1 MNKDERLQA
10 IKCARELQHVLSD
23 PRSLT
28 AIDVAER
35 FAYGKATAEELR
47 EARSAASDA
56 SREAVVEAKTL
67 ERATSWML
75 AALEEARDKAA
86 SATRVAENASDMVEA
101 LERAEDA
108 SDMVEALTA
117 EREAL
122 RKAEEAED
130 EALAALDAWRVAW
143 EASEHA
149 WRVVEAADAALAAS
163 LYQFL

>member
-75 AALEEARDKAA
+75 AALARDKAA
-86 SATRVAENASDMVEA
+86 SATRVAENASDAVET
-101 LERAEDA
+101 LEGA
-108 SDMVEALTA
+108 VETLTA

-130 EALAALDAWRVAW
+130 EALAALDAWYVAW
-143 EASEHA
+143 EASEYA

-163 LYQFL
+163 L

>member
-86 SATRVAENASDMVEA
+86 SATRVAENASDAVET
-101 LERAEDA
+101 LEGA
-108 SDMVEALTA
+108 VETLTA

-130 EALAALDAWRVAW
+130 EALAALDAWYVAC
-143 EASEHA
+143 EASEYA

-163 LYQFL
+163 L

>member
-47 EARSAASDA
+47 EARNAASDA
-56 SREAVVEAKTL
+56 SREAVVEANTF
-67 ERATSWML
+67 ERAASWML

-86 SATRVAENASDMVEA
+86 SATRVAEAALSRASSSA
-101 LERAEDA
+101 AK
-108 SDMVEALTA
+108 
-117 EREAL
+117 REAL

-130 EALAALDAWRVAW
+130 EALAALDAWYVAW
-143 EASEHA
+143 EASEYA

-163 LYQFL
+163 L

>member
-86 SATRVAENASDMVEA
+86 SATRVAENASDAVET
-101 LERAEDA
+101 LEGA
-108 SDMVEALTA
+108 VETLTA

-130 EALAALDAWRVAW
+130 EALAALDAWYDAW
-143 EASEHA
+143 EASEYA
-149 WRVVEAADAALAAS
+149 WCVVEAADAALAAS
-163 LYQFL
+163 L